1 METRTL
7 STAMS
12 ICEKDPSCRKFYV
25 TQSHIDDRSYYH
37 YCGFHSQ
44 DAKFSLD
51 QSTQYTLYTKKG
63 KNHMT
68 IGSIYYDSLYSIN
81 LYNTMKKTK
90 FHYLQFWT
98 IVKILRKILAKKGL
112 IVGAI
117 APIPAKIMVSSKNYS
132 ACQNCKKYII
142 YLIKLI

>member
-63 KNHMT
+63 KNHMI

-81 LYNTMKKTK
+81 LYNTMKKTE
-90 FHYLQFWT
+90 FHYLQFWM

-117 APIPAKIMVSSKNYS
+117 APIPAKIMVSPKNYS
-132 ACQNCKKYII
+132 AYQNCKKYII

>member
-1 METRTL
+1 MEARTL

-63 KNHMT
+63 KNHIS
-68 IGSIYYDSLYSIN
+68 IGSIYYYSYIQTTHITRWKN
-81 LYNTMKKTK
+81 RK
-90 FHYLQFWT
+90 FHYLQFWM
-98 IVKILRKILAKKGL
+98 IVKILRKILAKKEL

-117 APIPAKIMVSSKNYS
+117 APIPARIMVSPKNYS
-132 ACQNCKKYII
+132 ACQDCKKYII